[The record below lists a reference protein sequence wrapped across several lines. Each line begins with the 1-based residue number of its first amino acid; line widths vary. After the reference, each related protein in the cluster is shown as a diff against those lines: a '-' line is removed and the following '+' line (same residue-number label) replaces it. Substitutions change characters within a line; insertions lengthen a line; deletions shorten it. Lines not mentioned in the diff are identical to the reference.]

1 MQCIKNTTSSASK
14 DYQSLGI
21 QASCKMCGIVIMHY
35 GSKEVKKNLWSR
47 SKEKKKA
54 NFVLGWLMKLEKQ
67 LGGLSNESHSDCL

>member
-1 MQCIKNTTSSASK
+1 
-14 DYQSLGI
+14 
-21 QASCKMCGIVIMHY
+21 MCGIVIMHY

-54 NFVLGWLMKLEKQ
+54 NFALGWLMKLEKQ

>member
-21 QASCKMCGIVIMHY
+21 QASCKMFGIVIMHY

-47 SKEKKKA
+47 SKKNKTT
-54 NFVLGWLMKLEKQ
+54 NFALGWLMKIEKQ
-67 LGGLSNESHSDCL
+67 LGDLSNESHSDCL

>member
-47 SKEKKKA
+47 SKEKKS
-54 NFVLGWLMKLEKQ
+54 Q
-67 LGGLSNESHSDCL
+67 LCTWMVDETRKTAGGLEQ

>member
-14 DYQSLGI
+14 DYHSLGI

-47 SKEKKKA
+47 SKKKKQPT
-54 NFVLGWLMKLEKQ
+54 LHLDG
-67 LGGLSNESHSDCL
+67 

>member
-47 SKEKKKA
+47 SKEKKKS
-54 NFVLGWLMKLEKQ
+54 Q
-67 LGGLSNESHSDCL
+67 LCTWMVDETRKTAGGLEQ